1 MEAVARR
8 VVDLESVVT
17 PETREQARELGLTC
31 SICLGLLQAPVE
43 TRCGHLFCA
52 ECLGAA
58 ASCPFCRS
66 PLLEG
71 SKPPVAPATAAF
83 QRLLAGLRCRCPHGQ
98 QEQAPKRRKAAAAA
112 SADACDWTG
121 CYGDL
126 LAKHLPACLLEPAP
140 CPRGCGKLGLRRKDL
155 DEHLDRHCSVG
166 ERCEICGR
174 NVPVAGL
181 AEHDRRAAE
190 QHVEVLRRRCDDLQR
205 SFATSRAACAAVWR
219 LRAGSAA
226 KVAKGGSLAT
236 SIATFDQ
243 AGWPVPVLAKLRFF
257 PRGLA
262 AEASSKRGHAAVELQ
277 FDEADCEVQA
287 SVLLVT
293 AGCPAGFAR
302 DACMDLSRSKAHRRI
317 TTWENFGLLSDED
330 LAGEIRLHVQVR
342 GVTLVLRSWDS
353 DTSCSE

>member
-8 VVDLESVVT
+8 IVDLDSVVT
-17 PETREQARELGLTC
+17 PETREQAKELGLTC
-31 SICLGLLQAPVE
+31 GICLGLLQIPVE

-98 QEQAPKRRKAAAAA
+98 QEQAPKRRKAAAA

-126 LAKHLPACLLEPAP
+126 LSKHLRACPWEPAT
-140 CPRGCGKLGLRRKDL
+140 CPRGCGKAGLRRKDV
-155 DEHLDRHCSVG
+155 DEHLDRCCPIG
-166 ERCEICGR
+166 ERCEICGK
-174 NVPVAGL
+174 NVPLAGK

-226 KVAKGGSLAT
+226 EVAKGGSLAT
-236 SIATFDQ
+236 SMATFDQ
-243 AGWPVPVLAKLRFF
+243 AGWPIPVQAKLRFF
-257 PRGLA
+257 PRG
-262 AEASSKRGHAAVELQ
+262 AEASKIGHAAVEVQ
-277 FDEADCEVQA
+277 FDEADCEVQV

-293 AGCPAGFAR
+293 AGCAAGFAR
-302 DACMDLSRSKAHRRI
+302 DAWMDLSRSKAHRRI
-317 TTWENFGLLSDED
+317 TTWENFCSLSDDD
-330 LAGEIRLHVQVR
+330 LAGEIRLHIQVR
-342 GVTLVLRSWDS
+342 GVGLVLRRWDS